1 MKQYQLYINGEF
13 LDNGDREMLDVVNPA
28 TEEVISQVPKATEED
43 VAAAVDAAYEAQ
55 KAWGKVPAIER
66 AEWLNKLADKV
77 DENRELFAQTNTAE
91 MGKRINESRDE
102 ATWLGVYLRY
112 YASLA
117 RTIKGEIITSDS
129 PNENIF
135 LYKKPIG
142 VCAGIMPWN
151 FPLFLIGRKVAPA
164 LVCGDTVVLKPS
176 SDSPNGCF
184 EFAKLCDEIGL
195 PKGVVNVVSGSGAVV
210 GNGLS
215 GNPKVAMVSMTGST
229 PVGKQIMKNCAEN
242 VTKVSLELGGNAPF
256 IVMDDCDLDA
266 TIENCFNSRYYN
278 CGEVCNAAE
287 RVYVQAGIYDEFVAK
302 MTERV
307 AAAKAGDPLD
317 ESVDMGP
324 MVNAKQREIVLDL
337 IQSARDEGAKI
348 VVGGNAIE
356 GKGYFIEPTLIVD
369 CDHDMRIMREE
380 IFGPVMAVSKFET
393 LDEAIEKAND
403 TNYGLT
409 SSIHTTDFDT
419 AMRGLNEINF
429 GEIYVNRHHF
439 EAFQGFHAGVR
450 QSGLGGDDGEHG
462 LEEFLETHIAY
473 VDYKLG

>member
-13 LDNGDREMLDVVNPA
+13 LDNGDREMFDVVNPA

-215 GNPKVAMVSMTGST
+215 ANPKVAMVSMTGST

-337 IQSARDEGAKI
+337 IQSARDEGAKV

>member
-1 MKQYQLYINGEF
+1 MKQYQLFINGEF
-13 LDNGDREMLDVVNPA
+13 IDNGDREMIDVLNPA
-28 TEEVISQVPKATEED
+28 TEEVISQVPKATQED

-55 KAWGKVPAIER
+55 KEWGKLPPIER

-117 RTIKGEIITSDS
+117 RTIKGEIIASDA

-184 EFAKLCDEIGL
+184 EFAKLCEEIGL
-195 PKGVVNVVSGSGAVV
+195 PKGVVNVVSGSGSVV
-210 GNGLS
+210 GNELS
-215 GNPKVAMVSMTGST
+215 GNKKVAMVSMTGST

-256 IVMDDCDLDA
+256 IAMNDCDLDA
-266 TIENCFNSRYYN
+266 TVENCFNSRYYN

-287 RVYVQAGIYDEFVAK
+287 RVYVQSGIYDEFVAK

-307 AAAKAGDPLD
+307 KAAKAGDPLD

-380 IFGPVMAVSKFET
+380 IFGPVMAISKFET

-403 TNYGLT
+403 TDYGLT
-409 SSIHTTDFDT
+409 SSIHSTDFDT
-419 AMRGLNEINF
+419 VMRGLNEINF

>member
-1 MKQYQLYINGEF
+1 MKQYQLFINGEF
-13 LDNGDREMLDVVNPA
+13 LDNGSREMIDVLNPA
-28 TEEVISQVPKATEED
+28 TEEVISQIPKATEKD

-55 KAWGKVPAIER
+55 KAWAKLPAVVR
-66 AEWLNKLADKV
+66 ADWLFKIADKV
-77 DENRELFAQTNTAE
+77 AENQELFAQTNSAE
-91 MGKRINESRDE
+91 VGKRINEARDE
-102 ATWLGVYLRY
+102 AGWLPEYIRY
-112 YASLA
+112 YARLA
-117 RTIKGEIITSDS
+117 RSIKGEIITSDV

-142 VCAGIMPWN
+142 VVAGIMPWN

-164 LVCGDTVVLKPS
+164 LVAGDTVVLKPS
-176 SDSPNGCF
+176 SDTPNGCF
-184 EFAKLCDEIGL
+184 EFAKICAEVGL
-195 PKGVVNVVSGSGAVV
+195 PAGVVNVVSGSGSVV
-210 GNGLS
+210 GNELS
-215 GNPKVAMVSMTGST
+215 LNKKVAMVSMTGST

-256 IVMDDCDLDA
+256 IAMDDCDLDA
-266 TIENCFNSRYYN
+266 TIDNCFNSRYYN

-317 ESVDMGP
+317 TSVDMGP
-324 MVNAKQREIVLDL
+324 MVNAKQREIVLEL
-337 IQSARDEGAKI
+337 VQSARDEGAKV
-348 VVGGNAIE
+348 VVGGNAVD
-356 GKGYFIEPTLIVD
+356 GKGFFMEPTLIVD

-380 IFGPVMAVSKFET
+380 IFGPVMAISKFET

-403 TNYGLT
+403 TDYGLT
-409 SSIHTTDFDT
+409 SSIHTTNFDN

>member
-1 MKQYQLYINGEF
+1 MKQYQLFINGEF
-13 LDNGDREMLDVVNPA
+13 VDNGDREMIDVLNPA
-28 TEEVISQVPKATEED
+28 TEEVVSQIPKATEAD

-55 KAWGKVPAIER
+55 KEWGKLPPIER

-117 RTIKGEIITSDS
+117 RTIKGEIIASDA

-184 EFAKLCDEIGL
+184 EFAKLCEEIGL
-195 PKGVVNVVSGSGAVV
+195 PKGVVNVVSGSGSVV
-210 GNGLS
+210 GNALS
-215 GNPKVAMVSMTGST
+215 GNKKIAMVSMTGST

-256 IVMDDCDLDA
+256 IAMNDCDLDA

-287 RVYVQAGIYDEFVAK
+287 RVYVQSGIYDEFVAK

-307 AAAKAGDPLD
+307 KAAKAGDPLD

-380 IFGPVMAVSKFET
+380 IFGPVMAISKFET

-403 TNYGLT
+403 TDYGLT
-409 SSIHTTDFDT
+409 SSIHSTDFDT
-419 AMRGLNEINF
+419 VMRGLNEINF

>member
-1 MKQYQLYINGEF
+1 MKQYQLFINGEF
-13 LDNGDREMLDVVNPA
+13 VDNGDREMIDVINPA
-28 TEEVISQVPKATEED
+28 TEEVISQVPKATEAD

-55 KAWGKVPAIER
+55 KEWGKLPPIAR

-117 RTIKGEIITSDS
+117 RTIKGEIISSDA

-184 EFAKLCDEIGL
+184 EFAKLCKEIGL
-195 PKGVVNVVSGSGAVV
+195 PKGVVNVVSGSGSVV
-210 GNGLS
+210 GNELS
-215 GNPKVAMVSMTGST
+215 GNKKVAMVSMTGST
-229 PVGKQIMKNCAEN
+229 PVGKQIMRNCAEN

-256 IVMDDCDLDA
+256 IAMNDCDLDA
-266 TIENCFNSRYYN
+266 TVENCFNSRYYN

-287 RVYVQAGIYDEFVAK
+287 RVYVQSGIYDEFVAK

-307 AAAKAGDPLD
+307 KAAKAGDPLD

-337 IQSARDEGAKI
+337 IQSARDEGANI

-356 GKGYFIEPTLIVD
+356 GKGYFIEPTLVVD

-380 IFGPVMAVSKFET
+380 IFGPVMAISKFET

-403 TNYGLT
+403 TDYGLT
-409 SSIHTTDFDT
+409 SSIHSTDFDT
-419 AMRGLNEINF
+419 VMRGLNEINF

>member
-215 GNPKVAMVSMTGST
+215 ANPKVAMVSMTGST

-256 IVMDDCDLDA
+256 IAMDDCDLDA

>member
-1 MKQYQLYINGEF
+1 MKQYQLFINGEF
-13 LDNGDREMLDVVNPA
+13 VDNGDREMIDVLNPA
-28 TEEVISQVPKATEED
+28 TEEVVSQVPKATKED

-55 KAWGKVPAIER
+55 KEWGKLPPIAR

-117 RTIKGEIITSDS
+117 RTIKGEIIASDA

-184 EFAKLCDEIGL
+184 EFARLCEEIGL
-195 PKGVVNVVSGSGAVV
+195 PKGVVNVVSGSGSVV
-210 GNGLS
+210 GNELS
-215 GNPKVAMVSMTGST
+215 GNKKVAMVSMTGST
-229 PVGKQIMKNCAEN
+229 PVGKQIMRNCAEN

-256 IVMDDCDLDA
+256 IAMNDCDLDA
-266 TIENCFNSRYYN
+266 TVENCFNSRYYN

-287 RVYVQAGIYDEFVAK
+287 RVYVQSGIYDEFVAK

-307 AAAKAGDPLD
+307 KAAKAGDPLD

-337 IQSARDEGAKI
+337 IQSARDEGANI

-380 IFGPVMAVSKFET
+380 IFGPVMAISKFET

-403 TNYGLT
+403 TDYGLT
-409 SSIHTTDFDT
+409 SSIHSTDFDT
-419 AMRGLNEINF
+419 VMRGLNEINF